1 MKVSLSNYCLVFFF
15 RNASSILS
23 KEESNIVEYVFDNK
37 GQCRCTC
44 IRIIQFID
52 SKKEIYLQCVLS

>member
-1 MKVSLSNYCLVFFF
+1 MKVSLSNYCLVFF

-37 GQCRCTC
+37 GQCRC
-44 IRIIQFID
+44 IRIIQFTE
-52 SKKEIYLQCVLS
+52 SKIEIHLQCVLS